1 MNQVPPSD
9 LSARLLAG
17 AKTSAHVSDTNVHTH
32 AHGGVRPNAK
42 FSLLRLSA
50 LERLGG
56 VAVLLIG
63 LWALV
68 FWALR

>member
-1 MNQVPPSD
+1 MSQVPPSD
-9 LSARLLAG
+9 LSAQLLAS
-17 AKTSAHVSDTNVHTH
+17 AKTDTHVH
-32 AHGGVRPNAK
+32 AHAHAHAAVRPVARL
-42 FSLLRLSA
+42 SLLRLSA

-56 VAVLLIG
+56 VGVLLVG